1 MVDSTDDIQRRLD
14 SVTRRLHRPSFL
26 RLLSSSQLPSQAASE
41 TSLSPKDLPASI
53 AARLAESPLLRPA
66 DDRESIAS
74 HEHDAY
80 RAASILNGDATA
92 EDPVPDRERKRREQ
106 IQAAFRIAWTS
117 FRSAMSTFQ
126 HGSHDL
132 VLAVDFNFYGTRMV
146 TGSADHNLKVWDR
159 KDENWTLIESW
170 RAHDAEIVDVKWNGP
185 FMGDVIGSIGEDGRF
200 KLWEEDLTEMPGSHR
215 RFRLIANMVSETRV
229 PYMSLD
235 FKNIMTETYVALIT
249 RDGFLAVY
257 EPINH
262 DNLSE
267 WQVIT
272 QQYITAT
279 PSRQEETGFKVRF
292 HREKLPCWTAIQAG
306 LDRRCLSL
314 AVAAMTTVK
323 ILRTD
328 KERKFYLAAE
338 LTGARNIIRDMSWA
352 NGSMRGYDVIA
363 TASKDGAIRIYELH
377 TPQDQKTVDVSATT
391 ANPDTSVILEE
402 VRPRP
407 SGIGA
412 GLAGEPY
419 AKHNLQQDRNAGKV
433 MHTVKMVAEL
443 NPHHGGAWRV
453 AFSQLGMLLLPN
465 SRPTLIVSR

>member
-1 MVDSTDDIQRRLD
+1 MSDSTDDIQRCLD

-26 RLLSSSQLPSQAASE
+26 RLLTSSQLPSQAASE
-41 TSLSPKDLPASI
+41 TSLSPRDLPASI
-53 AARLAESPLLRPA
+53 AARLAESPLLKPT
-66 DDRESIAS
+66 DDREPIVS
-74 HEHDAY
+74 HEYDAY
-80 RAASILNGDATA
+80 RAASILNGDATS
-92 EDPVPDRERKRREQ
+92 EDPIPDRERKRRAQ
-106 IQAAFRIAWTS
+106 IQAAFHIAWTT
-117 FRSAMSTFQ
+117 FGTNMSTFQ

-146 TGSADHNLKVWDR
+146 TGSADHHLKVWDR

-170 RAHDAEIVDVKWNGP
+170 KAHDAEIVDVKWNGP

-267 WQVIT
+267 WQVLT
-272 QQYITAT
+272 QQYIIAT
-279 PSRQEETGFKVRF
+279 PSRQDETGFKVRF

-338 LTGARNIIRDMSWA
+338 LTGARNLIRDVSWA

-377 TPQDQKTVDVSATT
+377 TPQDQKTLDVNVSAS
-391 ANPDTSVILEE
+391 NLDTSAIPEE
-402 VRPRP
+402 GKPRP
-407 SGIGA
+407 SGIGG

-419 AKHNLQQDRNAGKV
+419 ARHNLQQDRNAGKV

-453 AFSQLGMLLLPN
+453 AFSQLGMFLPP
-465 SRPTLIVSR
+465 SGRLTLIVSR